1 MTMTPE
7 QKTQVKEKI
16 AIEMLEHRHSREIT
30 EIKEEN
36 QLVFNRMV
44 NSIKEQK
51 KYYQIK
57 IKDLETDVDLA
68 KRREANWKKAYSDLE
83 LKTKEMKALEKY
95 SKERHSIIKKSL
107 EDTITIKTLEDMFD
121 QLLEN
126 NKALLSSMKK

>member
-16 AIEMLEHRHSREIT
+16 AIEMLEHRHAREIT
-30 EIKEEN
+30 VIKEEN

-83 LKTKEMKALEKY
+83 LKTKEMKVLEKY